1 MRQPGVKLLSSIAAI
16 ACLFNPPQITAG
28 ERAAWDADS
37 AARYLDARAKEWEAF
52 RGADRG
58 QGADKVSC
66 LSCHTSMSYALG
78 RPALR
83 QVAKDNRPTPHE
95 TRLLEQVRR
104 RVAHWGEIDT
114 PRFRLSYDFDDRK
127 KVESWG
133 TEAILNA
140 LVLATDDRRRGLAA
154 PSDDTRQALRHLWS
168 TQLRDG
174 KEAGSWDW
182 LDFGLRPWEAGE
194 ARYYGTALAAIAVGT
209 APGYLKAEKD
219 AEARA
224 GLERLRRYLASHL
237 EGQNLHNKLFALWAS
252 TSIGDV
258 IAPKPRQEII
268 DQVLSRQQD
277 NGGWGLPSLVD
288 CKRQDGTPQ
297 EKAPDGYATG
307 LALHVVQLAGVN
319 RENPAVARGL
329 DWLRANQQPN
339 GNWVGVSLNKRRD
352 PKTHVGK
359 FMSDAATAFAILAL
373 EDH

>member
-1 MRQPGVKLLSSIAAI
+1 MSHPDRKTLFSIAAI
-16 ACLFNPPQITAG
+16 ACLVTSPRAIAG
-28 ERAAWDADS
+28 ERTSWDTAS
-37 AARYLDARAKEWEAF
+37 AARYLDARAQEWEAF

-66 LSCHTSMSYALG
+66 LSCHTSVSYALG

-83 QVAKDNRPTPHE
+83 QIADDNRPTAHE
-95 TRLLEQVRR
+95 SRLLEQVRR

-140 LVLATDDRRRGLAA
+140 LVLASDDRRRGLAA
-154 PSDDTRQALRHLWS
+154 PSDDTRQALHHLWA
-168 TQLRDG
+168 TQQKDG
-174 KEAGSWDW
+174 KDAGSWDW

-209 APGYLKAEKD
+209 APGYLKAEQD
-219 AEARA
+219 AETRA
-224 GLERLRRYLASHL
+224 GMERLRRFLGSHL
-237 EGQNLHNKLFALWAS
+237 EEQNLHNKLFALWAS
-252 TSIGDV
+252 TSIGHV
-258 IAPKPRQEII
+258 ISPKQRQEII
-268 DQVLSRQQD
+268 DQVLARQQD
-277 NGGWGLPSLVD
+277 SGGWGLPSLVD

-307 LALHVVQLAGVN
+307 LALHVLQLAGVN
-319 RENPAVARGL
+319 RETPAIARGL
-329 DWLRANQQPN
+329 NWLRANQQPA